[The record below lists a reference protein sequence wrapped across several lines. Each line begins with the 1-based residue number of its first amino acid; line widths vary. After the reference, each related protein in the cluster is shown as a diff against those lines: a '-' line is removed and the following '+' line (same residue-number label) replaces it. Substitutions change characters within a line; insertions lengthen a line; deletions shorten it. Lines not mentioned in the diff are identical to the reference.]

1 MDLAVILPLSVIL
14 ALQALVALALLLPR
28 AASRPVASLLS
39 AIGGNTAAKS
49 AALSVAGAIAAMA
62 GSSLIQLVG
71 VVKTLKGG
79 SQSHDRALA
88 LTVEE
93 LRALLAVVLGV
104 ANLAVMF
111 LARAL
116 AAEQLA
122 ADRARLNLEALQ
134 RQAKGFQAEYNRATA
149 GPAAAGAGG
158 AAGAAGGGEAAQ
170 LRARLDALIRE
181 KGDLQGAAEEAAAA
195 RKSAV
200 AQVDAIREQSK
211 GLEREYDR
219 LLAEH
224 DKLRRAYEQAVG
236 CRQSGGGGKKAE

>member
-49 AALSVAGAIAAMA
+49 AALTVAGAIAAMA

-79 SQSHDRALA
+79 SQALA

-122 ADRARLNLEALQ
+122 ADRARLNLEVLQ

-211 GLEREYDR
+211 
-219 LLAEH
+219 H

-236 CRQSGGGGKKAE
+236 GRQSGGGGKKAE